1 MMETEQSVFGQKQQ
15 QQQQAPQPGSVLSLK
30 LMREFDSYTD
40 VEIFII

>member
-1 MMETEQSVFGQKQQ
+1 METEQSVFGQKQ

-30 LMREFDSYTD
+30 LIREFDSYTD